1 MSQTSTASGKLRAE
15 IAEEVRA
22 LLGRRRMSDIALAR
36 TIERSH
42 TYVYRRLAGE
52 TAFDADDLEKIA
64 EALGVNVVDL
74 LPRSQRGLTPQEL
87 RPLVTA
93 AYVPKATLPAP
104 RRAGTLKPPADLVAK
119 LPRVTIPR
127 EADGLPPYSPRRTA
141 PTGAHA

>member
-74 LPRSQRGLTPQEL
+74 LPRSQRGLTPQYVEP
-87 RPLVTA
+87 RVT
-93 AYVPKATLPAP
+93 VATLPPQRVGSTP
-104 RRAGTLKPPADLVAK
+104 RPDLLAK
-119 LPRVTIPR
+119 LGAVTIPR